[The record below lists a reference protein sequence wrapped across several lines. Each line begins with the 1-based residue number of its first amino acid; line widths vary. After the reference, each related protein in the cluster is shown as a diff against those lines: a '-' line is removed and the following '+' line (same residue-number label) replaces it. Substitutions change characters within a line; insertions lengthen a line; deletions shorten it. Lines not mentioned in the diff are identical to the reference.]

1 MVILINV
8 NDMVARQFSNLPDVS
23 QLSGKFKY
31 VTLSGSVAGYIS
43 MLFMIVVINA
53 ACVCWY
59 YKRSVC
65 KNKLCVLYFFFCCGQ
80 K

>member
-31 VTLSGSVAGYIS
+31 VTLSGSVVGYIS
-43 MLFMIVVINA
+43 MLFMIVSN
-53 ACVCWY
+53 
-59 YKRSVC
+59 
-65 KNKLCVLYFFFCCGQ
+65 
-80 K
+80 